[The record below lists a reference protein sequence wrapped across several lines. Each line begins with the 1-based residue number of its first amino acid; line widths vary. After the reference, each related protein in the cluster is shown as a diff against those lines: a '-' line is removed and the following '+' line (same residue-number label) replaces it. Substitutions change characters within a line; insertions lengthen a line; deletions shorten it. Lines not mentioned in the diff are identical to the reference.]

1 MALLC
6 VKLDKF
12 LLGQR
17 QLEQEGFCISL
28 AHLEASFQVLLVYGG
43 ARIAITGDESKCNL
57 AKNNVEAATVEDHE
71 GLE

>member
-17 QLEQEGFCISL
+17 QLEQEGLRISL
-28 AHLEASFQVLLVYGG
+28 AHLEASFPVLLVYGG
-43 ARIAITGDESKCNL
+43 ARIAITGDE
-57 AKNNVEAATVEDHE
+57 
-71 GLE
+71 